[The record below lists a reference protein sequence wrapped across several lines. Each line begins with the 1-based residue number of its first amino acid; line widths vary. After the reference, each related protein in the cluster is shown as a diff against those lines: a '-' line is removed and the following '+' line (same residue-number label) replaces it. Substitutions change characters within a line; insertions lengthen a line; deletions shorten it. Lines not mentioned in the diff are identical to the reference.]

1 MDELIAALE
10 KEVVAAVDP
19 AGRQAK
25 DEREPLLVTRERHA
39 EALTHAADALE
50 RFLSL
55 SPPRRGPD
63 WPSLLECSAQELREA
78 AAAVGAVAGDGRI
91 GTEEVLDRLF
101 EEFCIGK

>member
-1 MDELIAALE
+1 MDDLIAALE

-19 AGRQAK
+19 TGRAK
-25 DEREPLLVTRERHA
+25 DTREPLLVTRERHA
-39 EALTHAADALE
+39 EALGHAADALE
-50 RFLSL
+50 RFLDL
-55 SPPRRGPD
+55 SPPRRGGD

-78 AAAVGAVAGDGRI
+78 AAAVSSVAGDGRI